1 MSNRGIAISKGRE
14 QILLNEINISDYVNK
29 NFTLLKTD
37 MSIKKTI
44 SLLVKNDATEGY
56 VVTNNNIFIGK
67 IRLIDLINKK
77 NKTIKSL
84 MENKPLVLNSEL
96 SLMSSIEK
104 LSKFVG
110 ESVPVVEKS
119 SKKLLGII
127 SENDV
132 LEAYLKVADEINQ
145 IEKN

>member
-1 MSNRGIAISKGRE
+1 
-14 QILLNEINISDYVNK
+14 
-29 NFTLLKTD
+29 
-37 MSIKKTI
+37 MSIKTAI
-44 SLLVKNDATEGY
+44 SLLVKNNDTEGY
-56 VVTNNNIFIGK
+56 VLTNNNIFIGK

-104 LSKFVG
+104 LSKFIG

-132 LEAYLKVADEINQ
+132 LDAYLKISYEINQ